1 MRRAGRGADPLRA
14 LIDHVWDFAFEGDSN
29 VVDVYVRYL
38 REKIDRPFGRE
49 TLETVRG
56 VGYRLRA
63 EGDADAAA
71 DRLRLTLAFAVGM
84 AVVLAVPRHVPL
96 RPARRTSCSPRS
108 TSGSGRGR
116 RSSQAAVADGS
127 FTDRTT
133 GLSDPDEAFSQVL
146 DRSGADPRVLARG
159 RRRIPSSG
167 PSISGLRGPVF
178 VNRAV
183 AGQED
188 PARLLIVP
196 VDGGRFVVVGAT
208 LSDRGEAL
216 DQLLALFAIGGPVA
230 LLLISLAGWAIAGA
244 ALRPVERMRVEAA
257 AISASEPERRLPVP
271 AGDDE
276 IVRLATTL
284 NEMLGRLQE
293 SLARERRFVDDA
305 AHELRTPLAILNGE
319 LELALSRPRTA
330 ARARG
335 DDPAGVGGVRPA
347 RPARRGPPR
356 ARARAGGP
364 AARPPRG
371 RLARR
376 GGGRGVRRATGERV
390 GRRRHDH
397 DRRRRSACER
407 RPGSGAS
414 GGGEPARQRHP
425 PLPSRRRVRV
435 ANGGG
440 DGRVW
445 VRVEDDGPGFGPE
458 VLPIAFE
465 PFSGASSNGD
475 GAGLGLAIA
484 RAVAAAH
491 GGDATAENLPGRGA
505 RVTITLRT

>member
-1 MRRAGRGADPLRA
+1 MRLP
-14 LIDHVWDFAFEGDSN
+14 I
-29 VVDVYVRYL
+29 
-38 REKIDRPFGRE
+38 
-49 TLETVRG
+49 
-56 VGYRLRA
+56 
-63 EGDADAAA
+63 
-71 DRLRLTLAFAVGM
+71 RLRLALAFAVGM
-84 AVVLAVPRHVPL
+84 AVVLACLGAFLYVRLGAQLLSSIDLGL
-96 RPARRTSCSPRS
+96 RSRAQIV
-108 TSGSGRGR
+108 
-116 RSSQAAVADGS
+116 QAAVADGS
-127 FTDRTT
+127 FADRPT

-146 DRSGADPRVLARG
+146 DGSGAILG
-159 RRRIPSSG
+159 SSPEVAEHPLVEAG
-167 PSISGLRGPVF
+167 DLRARGPVF
-178 VNRAV
+178 VSRAV

-230 LLLISLAGWAIAGA
+230 LLVISLAGWAIAGA

-330 ARARG
+330 GELEATIRRASAEA
-335 DDPAGVGGVRPA
+335 D
-347 RPARRGPPR
+347 
-356 ARARAGGP
+356 
-364 AARPPRG
+364 
-371 RLARR
+371 RLARLAEDLLVLAR
-376 GGGRGVRRATGERV
+376 AQEGRLPVHREDVSLGEV
-390 GRRRHDH
+390 VAAACAGRRTSASAADVTITTDGGDRHASL
-397 DRRRRSACER
+397 DRARVRQAVENLLDNAIRHSP
-407 RPGSGAS
+407 PGG
-414 GGGEPARQRHP
+414 
-425 PLPSRRRVRV
+425 RVRV
-435 ANGGG
+435 ANGGD

-484 RAVAAAH
+484 RAVAVAH

-505 RVTITLRT
+505 RVTITLRA